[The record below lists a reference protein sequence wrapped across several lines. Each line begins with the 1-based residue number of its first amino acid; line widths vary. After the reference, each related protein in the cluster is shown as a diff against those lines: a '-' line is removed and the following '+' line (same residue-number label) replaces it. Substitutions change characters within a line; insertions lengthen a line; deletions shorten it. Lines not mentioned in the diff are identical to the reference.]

1 MKFQENEHIENLRKV
16 IDNQPSDGGET
27 KQIKEA
33 QEELIKI
40 LDEQIDAKKR
50 LIAILKNAINKATE
64 TK

>member
-1 MKFQENEHIENLRKV
+1 MKYQESDHIENLRKV
-16 IDNQPSDGGET
+16 IDNQPSDGDET

-50 LIAILKNAINKATE
+50 LLAILKNAINKATE